1 MLSEILDKYK
11 DKQPMDLVTAVERTY
26 PVSAVIDMM
35 AEFATYKNEV
45 QIEAV
50 SNWLMLNTKL
60 SVEQIVDLKMA
71 MKI

>member
-1 MLSEILDKYK
+1 
-11 DKQPMDLVTAVERTY
+11 MDLVTAVERTY